1 MNTECNRNQLPW
13 KFHSENHVT
22 LSGLK
27 CRNESENNRERRKIE
42 EKRVNERKNGKNSS
56 KCIRIP
62 LGEMKNY
69 VELQIRSTFFL
80 VSFVSFSLRFR
91 CYFSLFVFRF
101 LLCIRG
107 LSVVHGKI
115 DAVKVKLQKKHME
128 KRHDDMKIFG
138 FICKQLLI
146 LISAGNINS
155 FYSVLNEHLFK
166 RKRKNFEPVFT

>member
-1 MNTECNRNQLPW
+1 MHQNPT
-13 KFHSENHVT
+13 
-22 LSGLK
+22 G
-27 CRNESENNRERRKIE
+27 RNE
-42 EKRVNERKNGKNSS
+42 
-56 KCIRIP
+56 
-62 LGEMKNY
+62 
-69 VELQIRSTFFL
+69 ELCWAADPVHIFLL

-91 CYFSLFVFRF
+91 CYFSLLVFRF
-101 LLCIRG
+101 LLCIR
-107 LSVVHGKI
+107 GKI

-166 RKRKNFEPVFT
+166 RKQKNFEPVFTRTNIIKVCVCVLEWKRASYCRQTDAISNNRA